1 MSCEIYPDQ
10 TKLKKQFDYAEK
22 KGIPFVS
29 INGGDEAAAGKVNVK
44 NLSTGEQMS
53 FAKEDVDAL
62 VTFICK

>member
-29 INGGDEAAAGKVNVK
+29 INGSDEAASGKINVK

-53 FAKEDVDAL
+53 FAKDDIDAL
-62 VTFICK
+62 VAFICK